1 MTAAERTLRRDE
13 RKERPMAG
21 QMVHLEIPAGDAA
34 KAREFWSSLFGWQWQ
49 TFEGPTE
56 YHMTRFSETSGGA
69 IYAPDP
75 PDKRGARVYFDVDD
89 INAGSARVNELG
101 GEAGEAMPVP
111 GMGWF
116 SLCKDTEGNEFGLWQ
131 NDPDAP
137 APSE

>member
-1 MTAAERTLRRDE
+1 
-13 RKERPMAG
+13 MAG
-21 QMVHLEIPAGDAA
+21 QMVHLEIPAGDTW

-56 YHMTRFSETSGGA
+56 YHMTRFCETTGGA
-69 IYAPDP
+69 LYAPDP
-75 PDKRGARVYFDVDD
+75 PDKRGTRVYFDVDD
-89 INAGSARVNELG
+89 INAGGARVKELG

-111 GMGWF
+111 GSGWF

-137 APSE
+137 TPNQ